1 MLHVCPIVFNFLL
14 LVVVLNISVYVCDVD
29 NKNAF
34 YACLPNQILN
44 QDKFS
49 FFFWSEG
56 GGREVGGR
64 GGVGGGVVV
73 VYSPCYS
80 VHK

>member
-1 MLHVCPIVFNFLL
+1 MLHVCPIVFNVLL
-14 LVVVLNISVYVCDVD
+14 LVVVLNISVYVCDAD

-56 GGREVGGR
+56 GGGKWVGG